1 MSAPSKI
8 IELVERFDRNID
20 SYKAGN
26 YNETQVRREFIDP
39 FFKELGWDIDNRK
52 GYAEAYKE
60 VIHEDIVKIGG
71 ATKAPDYSFRIG
83 GVRKFFVEAKKP
95 SINIRED
102 IGPSFQLR
110 RYAWSAKLPLSILTD
125 FEEFAVYDSRVKPC
139 QSDKASKARTMYLRY
154 EDYIDKWDEIY
165 SVFSMDAILKGSFD
179 KYTVSNKLKKGTA
192 EVDTAFLQEIEV
204 WRELLARNFALR
216 NPDLTCKELNF
227 SVQRTIDRIIF
238 LRICEDR
245 GIEVYGNLMALLN
258 GNHAY
263 ERLRKLFYDADARY
277 NSGLFHFHNEKGRNE
292 PPDELTN
299 HLSLDD
305 SVLKKIIRSLYYPE
319 SPYEFSV
326 ISTEI
331 LGQVY
336 EQFLGKVIRLTSK
349 HQAKVEEKPEVK
361 KAGGVYYTPS
371 YIVEYIV
378 NNTVGKM
385 VEGKTPKEAAE
396 IKIIDPACGSGSFL
410 IGAYQ
415 FLLDWHLKW
424 YEENLAPL
432 FIDGKLPSVKE
443 YKKFLPST
451 KTIKSGKT
459 KKKNENIPI
468 YQIRKNE
475 WRLKSGER
483 KRILLDNIHGVDID
497 PQAVEVTKLSLLL
510 KVLEEIESEQ
520 LTFFKE
526 RYLPDLSDNI
536 KCGNSLI
543 GTDIY
548 DNRQLNMLEETEQD
562 RINPFDWE
570 SEFKNVF
577 ERKNP
582 GFDVVI
588 GNPPYVR
595 QEIQKK
601 YKSYLKDHFEVYHGS
616 TDLYSY
622 FFEKGINIL
631 KKGGVFSFI
640 VANKW
645 FRANYAVPLRSWLL
659 NQNIE
664 EIVDFGDLPVFNKV
678 TTYPCIIRISK
689 SNPLNFIICAKIESL
704 AFDDLDNY
712 LKNRRYEID
721 QTKLHSEIWMLV
733 EDTVRILIEKLQ
745 MGGIALNDYINGESY
760 SGIKTGLNDAFEID
774 QAFKNQLE
782 MTEIESMDLIKP
794 FLEGK
799 DIKRYNT
806 LNNRKFI
813 IFIPKGWTNKQIEEG
828 KDPWSWFRRKYTL
841 LSSHLERFVE
851 KAKNRG
857 DKGDYWWELR
867 ACDYYDSFYKTKIVY
882 PNICKQPEFTMD
894 SAMTFTNQKCFIIP
908 RDDKYLLGI
917 LNSKLMF
924 FLFKNILPK
933 LRGGF
938 LEPSYIYL
946 KKFPIKAID
955 FSKEDE
961 KIIHDKI
968 VFLVDEMLNLHR
980 IIDEVKIP
988 QEKKRIQR
996 QIDATDRQIDNLVYQ
1011 LYELT
1016 DEEKAIIEKDSQ
1028 NFL

>member
-1 MSAPSKI
+1 MSAPTKI

-125 FEEFAVYDSRVKPC
+125 FEEFAVYDSRVKPF
-139 QSDKASKARTMYLRY
+139 QSDKASKARTMYLKY
-154 EDYIDKWDEIY
+154 EDYIDKWDDIY
-165 SVFSMDAILKGSFD
+165 SIFSMDAILKGSFD

-216 NPDLTCKELNF
+216 NPNLTCKELNF

-258 GNHAY
+258 GNNVY

-277 NSGLFHFHNEKGRNE
+277 NSGLFHFHSEKGRNE

-305 SVLKKIIRSLYYPE
+305 SILKKIIKSLYYPE

-349 HQAKVEEKPEVK
+349 HQAKIEEKPEVK

-371 YIVEYIV
+371 YIVNYIV
-378 NNTVGKM
+378 KNTVGKLL
-385 VEGKTPKEAAE
+385 EGKTPKEAAE
-396 IKIIDPACGSGSFL
+396 IKIVDPACGSGSFL

-432 FIDGKLPSVKE
+432 FIDGKLPQGKE
-443 YKKFLPST
+443 YKKFLPSA
-451 KTIKSGKT
+451 KIIKSKKT

-475 WRLKSGER
+475 WRLKSSER

-497 PQAVEVTKLSLLL
+497 TQAVEVTKLSLLL

-520 LTFFKE
+520 LSFFKE

-548 DNRQLNMLEETEQD
+548 NNQQLSLLGETEQE

-570 SEFKNVF
+570 SEFKDVF
-577 ERKNP
+577 DRKNP

-595 QEIQKK
+595 QEILKK
-601 YKSYLKDHFEVYHGS
+601 NKSYFKQHFNVYHGL
-616 TDLYSY
+616 TDLYAY

-631 KKGGVFSFI
+631 DRGGIFSFI

-645 FRANYAVPLRSWLL
+645 FRTNYAIPLRSWLL
-659 NQNIE
+659 NFNIE
-664 EIVDFGDLPVFNKV
+664 EIIDFGDLPVFNRV
-678 TTYPCIIRISK
+678 TTYPCVIRITK
-689 SNPLNFIICAKIESL
+689 SIPTTEVICAHIESL
-704 AFDDLDNY
+704 QFDNLENY
-712 LKNRRYEID
+712 L
-721 QTKLHSEIWMLV
+721 TKKRFRIEQGKLIPEIWMLV
-733 EDTVRILIEKLQ
+733 EDNVRSLIEKLQ
-745 MGGIALNDYINGESY
+745 STGKTLNEYINGELY
-760 SGIKTGLNDAFEID
+760 SGIKTGLNDAFEIE
-774 QAFKNQLE
+774 QNFRNQLE
-782 MTEIESMDLIKP
+782 IAEMESMALIKP

-806 LNNRKFI
+806 SKNRKYL
-813 IFIPKGWTNKQIEEG
+813 IFIPKGWTNELIERG
-828 KDPWSWFRRKYTL
+828 KDPWGWFKKKYIL
-841 LSSHLERFVE
+841 LSTHFEKYME

-867 ACDYYDSFYKTKIVY
+867 ACDYYDAFYKTKIIY

-894 SAMTFTNQKCFIIP
+894 SNMTFANQKCFIIP

-946 KKFPIKAID
+946 KNFPIKVID

-961 KIIHDKI
+961 RVIHDKI
-968 VFLVDEMLNLHR
+968 GSLVDKMLTLHR
-980 IIDEVKIP
+980 DFDETKIP
-988 QEKKRIQR
+988 QEKKRLQR
-996 QIDATDRQIDNLVYQ
+996 QIEATDRQIDDSVYQ
-1011 LYELT
+1011 LYGLT
-1016 DEEKAIIEKDSQ
+1016 DEEKLIIEKDSM
-1028 NFL
+1028 NSI